1 MMILSSWNALDMGV
15 TAFCVFLSAILYNRR
30 SARTMDNCSRSIFP
44 QGYLLHNQVTHAR
57 LLPVESA
64 NAFTYPT
71 VSLLVSLDALEA
83 HKLDLGWGW
92 VFGYGGLWGRI
103 TGLRP
108 KPYLTQQ
115 PGSIRSKLEELL
127 LLRGFFSGKR
137 RFKDAWMMTMPSF
150 LGYEGIN
157 PLTVYFCYDLEGEF
171 WLTIL
176 EVGQHKLVFSYL

>member
-1 MMILSSWNALDMGV
+1 MMFLSSWNALDMGF
-15 TAFCVFLSAILYNRR
+15 TTFCVFLSAMLYNRH
-30 SARTMDNCSRSIFP
+30 SARGMDNCSQSITP
-44 QGYLLHNQVTHAR
+44 QGYLLHNQVTHSR
-57 LLPVESA
+57 LLPVESV

-71 VSLLVSLDALEA
+71 VSLLVSLDALEGR
-83 HKLDLGWGW
+83 KLDLGWGW

-108 KPYLTQQ
+108 NPYLTQQ
-115 PGSIRSKLEELL
+115 PGSIRGKLEELL

-137 RFKDAWMMTMPSF
+137 RLKDAWMMTMPSF

-176 EVGQHKLVFSYL
+176 EVR